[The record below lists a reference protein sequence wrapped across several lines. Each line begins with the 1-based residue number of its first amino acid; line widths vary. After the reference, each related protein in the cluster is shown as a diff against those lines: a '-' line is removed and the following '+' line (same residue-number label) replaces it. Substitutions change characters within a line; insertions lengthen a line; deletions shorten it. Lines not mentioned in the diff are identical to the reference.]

1 MIKNVIFDM
10 GNVILA
16 YDPIQACLRH
26 GGTRENA
33 EKLCSAIFRS
43 PRWGECVD
51 GGLMTD
57 LEYIP
62 DAQSR
67 LDTWELKGMAAKVLR
82 DWWHDGLYP
91 ITGMDQ
97 LIKELLDAGVGL
109 YILSNVGYSFPKFS
123 YKIPYFD
130 RFSGVMLSCEEKLRK
145 PDPKLFLRLCDRYH
159 LKPEECLF
167 VDDLSSNV
175 DGAHQAGMQ
184 GHVFADYDIGQLR
197 RHIQALRQE

>member
-16 YDPIQACLRH
+16 YDPIQACYRH
-26 GGTRENA
+26 GQSRENA

-43 PRWGECVD
+43 PQWGICVD

-57 LEYIP
+57 REYIP

-91 ITGMDQ
+91 ITGMDR
-97 LIKELLDAGVGL
+97 LIEELLKKGVGL
-109 YILSNVGYSFPKFS
+109 YILSNVGYSFPDFA
-123 YKIPYFD
+123 YKIPHFD
-130 RFSGVMLSCEEKLRK
+130 RFSGVVLSCEEKLRK
-145 PDPKLFLRLCDRYH
+145 PDPALFLRLCDRYG
-159 LKPEECLF
+159 LKPAECLF
-167 VDDLSSNV
+167 VDDLASNV
-175 DGAHQAGMQ
+175 AGAESVGML
-184 GHVFADYDIGQLR
+184 GHVFSDGDVNQLR
-197 RHIQALRQE
+197 ARIRELTQE